1 LYIEQA
7 EKLTSCVQQ
16 IIDFSKMVPGFM
28 QLLQDDQ
35 ISLLKSGSYGIMLLY
50 AAQCYV
56 PEQNCFVYNNHL
68 INVDHLLSSNS
79 SIPFDEEEKYFIQE
93 NLDFIRQIKLFSLS
107 NTETAILSAII
118 LFNPENASLTDQ
130 KSVYHNNQKF
140 IELLRMDLENNRNHT
155 SLASSLEKQQMLQQ
169 LLNLITVNL
178 RRLNSLHFELIKSF
192 KIKNPN
198 IEFPPL
204 HRELFNVD
212 YYVYCYQQQQLQ
224 IQQQNIHFQN
234 SHHSQIHINGI
245 QNSTRYTNNTQTNH
259 YNTLPVIQHKLP
271 TSNMIEMSPSPS
283 SCSSNPPSSTS
294 PHYNNIKVN
303 STHTPI
309 PSPTAINTSTKS
321 NYNQHQSPSSSS
333 ISSSSSNQY
342 INTNTL
348 EFVQTLDE
356 VIMNTCNENAN
367 SGTIAVMPTSKSNH
381 NSLQNNA
388 SPSSSTTSNSSSSS
402 ISPPSYVS
410 LSSTYTSLIKS
421 EQLYSNTNAM
431 SVGVE

>member
-1 LYIEQA
+1 
-7 EKLTSCVQQ
+7 
-16 IIDFSKMVPGFM
+16 MVPGFM

-35 ISLLKSGSYGIMLLY
+35 ITLLKSGSYGIMLLY

-68 INVDHLLSSNS
+68 INVDHLVSNK
-79 SIPFDEEEKYFIQE
+79 PTLVFDEEEKYFIQE

-118 LFNPENASLTDQ
+118 LFNPDNASLTDQ
-130 KSVYHNNQKF
+130 KSVYHNNQRF

-169 LLNLITVNL
+169 LLNLISVNL
-178 RRLNSLHFELIKSF
+178 RRLNSLHFELIKCF

-224 IQQQNIHFQN
+224 MQQQNLHFQN
-234 SHHSQIHINGI
+234 NHHGQIHIGGI
-245 QNSTRYTNNTQTNH
+245 QTSARYNCTNNTQTNQ
-259 YNTLPVIQHKLP
+259 YNALPIQHKLP
-271 TSNMIEMSPSPS
+271 TTNMIEMSPSPS

-303 STHTPI
+303 SNNTPI
-309 PSPTAINTSTKS
+309 PSPTAANTPAKS

-342 INTNTL
+342 LNTNTL
-348 EFVQTLDE
+348 EFVQTFDE
-356 VIMNTCNENAN
+356 VIMNTCNEN
-367 SGTIAVMPTSKSNH
+367 STPGSITVMPNSKSNH
-381 NSLQNNA
+381 ISVQSNA
-388 SPSSSTTSNSSSSS
+388 SPSSSTTSSSS

-410 LSSTYTSLIKS
+410 LSSTYTSIIKS
-421 EQLYSNTNAM
+421 EQLYSNSNTMSAM